1 MHMINLQEIKKNM
14 KSVETHKNQVAQ
26 QLRESNEKNKQL
38 EGWWIPKL
46 KDTRA
51 KQKEIYEELEKI
63 RQDASLLPSMFRAE
77 AVFRKEMKNEK
88 DAALNEKD
96 GAMKQHNKLCKKVD
110 DLHNELNRKERLS
123 HQAIAARGNMKQYL
137 DEAKSENER
146 LDNEINELIAKLDQ
160 ADVRVSEYKRKHDDM
175 FDSVSGLNK
184 RIDELEEHKIHLLEK
199 LK

>member
-1 MHMINLQEIKKNM
+1 
-14 KSVETHKNQVAQ
+14 
-26 QLRESNEKNKQL
+26 
-38 EGWWIPKL
+38 
-46 KDTRA
+46 
-51 KQKEIYEELEKI
+51 
-63 RQDASLLPSMFRAE
+63 
-77 AVFRKEMKNEK
+77 MKNEK
-88 DAALNEKD
+88 DAALVEKD

-137 DEAKSENER
+137 DEAKNENER
-146 LDNEINELIAKLDQ
+146 LEAEINDLIAKLDQ

-175 FDSVSGLNK
+175 FESVSGLNK